1 MDGVD
6 IKGRSILVTGASSG
20 IGAHF
25 AKILAHGGARIAL
38 AARRLDRLE
47 ELRDD
52 LAANGADVI
61 AIPMDVTDEA
71 STISA
76 YDAVQSAFG
85 RVDSVIANAGVNVH
99 GNVLDMDIS
108 DFDDVVAANLRGVFL
123 TLREGARR
131 MIAAGADQASRGRM
145 IIISSITATKVTR
158 GLAAYSATKAAVVQM
173 GRVLAK
179 DWAEYGINV
188 NIIAPGYMFTDLT
201 EQTLSSERGRAIID
215 GFPRGRL
222 LDTEALDTMLLYLC
236 SDAARQVTG
245 SVVTIDDGQTL

>member
-25 AKILAHGGARIAL
+25 AKILTRGGARVAL
-38 AARRLDRLE
+38 AARRVDRLE
-47 ELRDD
+47 ELRTEMV
-52 LAANGADVI
+52 AGGADVI
-61 AIPMDVTDEA
+61 AVPMDVTDEA

-76 YDAVQSAFG
+76 YDTVQSAFG
-85 RVDSVIANAGVNVH
+85 RIDSVIANAGVNVH
-99 GNVLDMDIS
+99 GDILDLDIA
-108 DFDDVVAANLRGVFL
+108 DFDHVVAANLRGVFL

-131 MIAAGADQASRGRM
+131 MIAAGPDQASRGRM

-179 DWAEYGINV
+179 DWAEHGVNV

-201 EQTLSSERGRAIID
+201 EKTLSSERGRAIIN